1 MNILTRAIRR
11 RMMDRIDAALGAARP
26 APRSAGGALMSRLAA
41 ASVLRLALRWPALAV
56 LVIVS
61 VVAARL
67 MARRPGEGI
76 VRAPAQPQLRKVS
89 GPGDQPA
96 SL

>member
-11 RMMDRIDAALGAARP
+11 RVMDRIDAALGVARP
-26 APRSAGGALMSRLAA
+26 APRTAGGALSSRLAVA
-41 ASVLRLALRWPALAV
+41 RVLRLALRWPALSV

-61 VVAARL
+61 VIAARFI
-67 MARRPGEGI
+67 ARRPGEVI
-76 VRAPAQPQLRKVS
+76 VRAPGQLQLKKLS

>member
-1 MNILTRAIRR
+1 MNILTSAIRC
-11 RMMDRIDAALGAARP
+11 RMMDRIDAALGVARP
-26 APRSAGGALMSRLAA
+26 APQTAGGALMSRLAA
-41 ASVLRLALRWPALAV
+41 ASALRLALRWPALSV
-56 LVIVS
+56 LLIVS
-61 VVAARL
+61 VVAARF
-67 MARRPGEGI
+67 MARRPGEII

>member
-11 RMMDRIDAALGAARP
+11 RVMNRIDAALGVARP
-26 APRSAGGALMSRLAA
+26 APRTLMSRLAVA
-41 ASVLRLALRWPALAV
+41 TVLRLALRWPALSV

-61 VVAARL
+61 VVAARFI
-67 MARRPGEGI
+67 RRPGESI
-76 VRAPAQPQLRKVS
+76 VRAPGQPQLEKVS